1 MDEAGAAAG
10 DVDDLADQVGVDLLH
25 EVLEVQVEVLD
36 AAAELGRVVV
46 AQVFRVQ
53 VVEVGARLDE
63 GAARLGHLLAVHG
76 QVAVHV
82 QRGRL
87 AVAGAFEHGRPE
99 QRVEV
104 DDVLADEVVQ
114 LGAGV
119 LAPERVEVQLG
130 TPRAEVLEAGHVADR
145 RVQPDVEVL
154 AGSVGNLEAEVRRV
168 TRDVPLLEAAVQP
181 FGELVG
187 HRLLKGAAAGPLL
200 EHGLEV
206 RQLEEVVQRFLEH
219 RGGAGDRRFRVL
231 QFGRGVGR
239 AAGLA
244 VVAVLVGGAA
254 LRAGALDEAVGE
266 EHLLFRVEVLGHRA
280 GVDVPGVAQF
290 QVDRAGQLAVLFR
303 VGRVV
308 VVEVHQEVGEVAH
321 VLGAHGVDQLLGGDA
336 LALGAEHDR
345 RTVGVVGADVDGLV
359 ATHLLEAHPHVRLD
373 VLQHVSQVNGTVGVG
388 EGAGNEDLAWF
399 GHGFGLSAES

>member
-1 MDEAGAAAG
+1 MS
-10 DVDDLADQVGVDLLH
+10 LPMKWYS
-25 EVLEVQVEVLD
+25 
-36 AAAELGRVVV
+36 
-46 AQVFRVQ
+46 F
-53 VVEVGARLDE
+53 
-63 GAARLGHLLAVHG
+63 
-76 QVAVHV
+76 
-82 QRGRL
+82 
-87 AVAGAFEHGRPE
+87 
-99 QRVEV
+99 
-104 DDVLADEVVQ
+104 
-114 LGAGV
+114 GAGV
-119 LAPERVEVQLG
+119 LAPERVEVQFG

-290 QVDRAGQLAVLFR
+290 QVDRAGQLRGSLPSGSSGSCRSPPGSRRSRPCAR
-303 VGRVV
+303 RARRRS
-308 VVEVHQEVGEVAH
+308 VA
-321 VLGAHGVDQLLGGDA
+321 
-336 LALGAEHDR
+336 R
-345 RTVGVVGADVDGLV
+345 R
-359 ATHLLEAHPHVRLD
+359 
-373 VLQHVSQVNGTVGVG
+373 
-388 EGAGNEDLAWF
+388 
-399 GHGFGLSAES
+399 